1 MIYYFVVAWTSI
13 TTSISNI
20 HLHILRIFS
29 EYELRVVDNVT
40 INEEQPGSWKPF
52 HPFNLFD
59 KYLIIYFIEVH
70 PALRNQYKY

>member
-1 MIYYFVVAWTSI
+1 MSHGHQLPLVYPIPICTFSVF
-13 TTSISNI
+13 
-20 HLHILRIFS
+20 FS

-59 KYLIIYFIEVH
+59 KYFIIYFIEVH
-70 PALRNQYKY
+70 PALRSQYKY

>member
-40 INEEQPGSWKPF
+40 INEEQPGS
-52 HPFNLFD
+52 
-59 KYLIIYFIEVH
+59 
-70 PALRNQYKY
+70 